1 MFGVRSRQEAFERE
15 VRVEIDLLRKFHGE
29 NAASVA
35 AEKAVRPTNRTL
47 RRKVLEE
54 AARRL
59 ARGPDD
65 SQRATLIKRLLG
77 RATA

>member
-15 VRVEIDLLRKFHGE
+15 VCIEIDLLRKFHGE
-29 NAASVA
+29 NAARVA

-59 ARGPDD
+59 AGESAPARKG
-65 SQRATLIKRLLG
+65 LINRLLG
-77 RATA
+77 A